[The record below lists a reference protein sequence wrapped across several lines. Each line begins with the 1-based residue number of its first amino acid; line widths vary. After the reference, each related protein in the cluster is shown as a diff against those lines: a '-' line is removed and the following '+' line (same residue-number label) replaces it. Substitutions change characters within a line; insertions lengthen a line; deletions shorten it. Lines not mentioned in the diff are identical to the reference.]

1 METELQEN
9 ISNNIPI
16 SSTKPDLPS
25 VSDEDLTNLSQKD
38 FNKLLKERTDEREL
52 RQRRRALK
60 RKQADTKARLK
71 QREAMKLY
79 KKNKE
84 NNQTIA
90 AFRPECRKIVS
101 VKHRQKFERLL
112 QVWENE
118 PHSIE
123 IINNNGVCFEDE
135 LLIGRGSYSTA
146 VHICLGSD
154 GIERAIKR
162 LPRYLCKTFLKNE
175 RDMLTS
181 PNAVNSPRIVNYWF
195 YDETTSNDFG
205 YLILNLYERN
215 LADYIKEE
223 GTKLTESCARRMIHQ
238 VLEGLLALH
247 SREPRILHRD
257 LKPSNILVDVNGDL
271 LLSDFGI
278 GRFFPEGI
286 YNVASWPSITD

>member
-1 METELQEN
+1 M
-9 ISNNIPI
+9 
-16 SSTKPDLPS
+16 
-25 VSDEDLTNLSQKD
+25 
-38 FNKLLKERTDEREL
+38 
-52 RQRRRALK
+52 
-60 RKQADTKARLK
+60 
-71 QREAMKLY
+71 
-79 KKNKE
+79 
-84 NNQTIA
+84 
-90 AFRPECRKIVS
+90 
-101 VKHRQKFERLL
+101 
-112 QVWENE
+112 
-118 PHSIE
+118 
-123 IINNNGVCFEDE
+123 
-135 LLIGRGSYSTA
+135 
-146 VHICLGSD
+146 HICLGSD

-223 GTKLTESCARRMIHQ
+223 GTKLTESCARRMIHR